1 MEQVIRFC
9 TADDGV
15 SLAWSSLGH
24 GPPLVK
30 AANWLT
36 HLEHDL
42 RSPVWEPWLRT
53 LSRSHRLVRY
63 DQRGCGLSDHDTTRF
78 DLDALVGDLE
88 AVVDAAGLDRFALL
102 GLSQGA
108 SISIRYA
115 ARHPERV
122 SALVLCGGYARGR
135 YNRDLT
141 PAQRDQ
147 DALLQQAIEVG
158 WGRDDPAFRRVFT
171 DLFVPGG
178 TDEQRRWFDELCR
191 VSTSPE
197 TAARLREA
205 WGWIDVTAELAAVR
219 APTLVAHGRG
229 DVMCPYPEGLLM
241 AAGIPGARFLPLDTA
256 DHVLLEG
263 EPAFDLFFDAVAG
276 LLGDTAPSVAVT
288 GDVLSEREREVLRLV
303 ARGLAND
310 QIGQALHLSPRT
322 VERHLANAYAKL
334 GLSGRSARAAAAA
347 LVGQGEQ

>member
-15 SLAWSSLGH
+15 SLAWSSIGH

-30 AANWLT
+30 TANWLT
-36 HLEHDL
+36 HLEYDL
-42 RSPVWEPWLRT
+42 HSPVWEPWLRV
-53 LSRSHRLVRY
+53 LSRSHRLIRY

-78 DLDALVGDLE
+78 DLDALVADLE
-88 AVVDAAGLDRFALL
+88 TVVDAAGLDRFALL

-135 YNRDLT
+135 YKRGLT
-141 PAQRDQ
+141 PAQFAQ
-147 DALLQQAIEVG
+147 DALLQEAIRVG
-158 WGRDDPAFRRVFT
+158 WGRSEPAFRRVFT
-171 DLFVPGG
+171 DLFVPEG

-197 TAARLREA
+197 TAALLRDA
-205 WGWIDVTAELAAVR
+205 WGHIDVTADLASVR

-229 DVMCPYPEGLLM
+229 DVLCPYDEGLLA

-263 EPAFDLFFDAVAG
+263 EPAFDVFFDAVAA
-276 LLGDTAPSVAVT
+276 LLGDGPPPPPAADDT
-288 GDVLSEREREVLRLV
+288 LSDREREVVQLV
-303 ARGLAND
+303 ARGLGNE
-310 QIGQALHLSPRT
+310 QIGEALHLSPRT

-347 LVGQGEQ
+347 LVGHGER